1 MSDPKCA
8 KVLLD
13 AAERDILTLRYMG
26 GGVPPESYGFHI
38 QQAAE
43 KSLKAWLAVL
53 GVTYPLTHNLKTL
66 LDLLATQGARTE
78 PYRDLMEFTPFAIEF
93 RYESVDLDIEPI
105 DRTGVL
111 GLLDALHDQVQN
123 LLTLIDEA

>member
-13 AAERDILTLRYMG
+13 AAERDILTLRYMAS
-26 GGVPPESYGFHI
+26 GVPEESFGFHI

-43 KSLKAWLAVL
+43 KSFKAWLAFL

-66 LDLLATQGARTE
+66 LDLLAAQGARVE
-78 PYRDLMEFTPFAIEF
+78 PYRALMEFTPFAIEF

-105 DRTGVL
+105 DRSSVL
-111 GLLDALHDQVQN
+111 RLLETLHGQVHR
-123 LLTLIDEA
+123 LLTLGDEE